1 MNNLQIFNNQQFG
14 KIRIVDINSV
24 PYFVGHDVASIL
36 GYENPRKAIRDHVDE
51 DDKALVQLSDIQD
64 RNEALPSHMKG
75 SKAMIINESGVYSL
89 VFGSKLPSAKQF
101 KRWVTSEV
109 LPSIRKSGGYIASKA
124 DETPDEIMARA
135 LVVAQQTIERSK
147 QRLQMLEGEN
157 EKLQEEN
164 QLLAPK
170 AAYTDEVLQSTSTY
184 TLTQIAHSLGL
195 RSVHSL
201 TRILM
206 EKRIIYRQSGQW
218 QPTAKVA
225 DKGYFDTRTAKFIKS
240 DGTIGTGMTTV
251 ITEKGRQFLHNL
263 IDGRA

>member
-1 MNNLQIFNNQQFG
+1 MLTNQTDPNVMNVQIFDNPQFG
-14 KIRIVDINSV
+14 KIRTLEVNGS
-24 PYFVGHDVASIL
+24 PYFVGNDVARAL
-36 GYENPRKAIRDHVDE
+36 GYDKPRNAIARYVDE
-51 DDKALVQLSDIQD
+51 EDALKRGILSEGGEQ
-64 RNEALPSHMKG
+64 KTT
-75 SKAMIINESGVYSL
+75 IINESGVYSL

-109 LPSIRKSGGYIASKA
+109 LPSIRKSGGYITAKT

-240 DGTIGTGMTTV
+240 DGTIGTSMTTV

-263 IDGRA
+263 INGRA